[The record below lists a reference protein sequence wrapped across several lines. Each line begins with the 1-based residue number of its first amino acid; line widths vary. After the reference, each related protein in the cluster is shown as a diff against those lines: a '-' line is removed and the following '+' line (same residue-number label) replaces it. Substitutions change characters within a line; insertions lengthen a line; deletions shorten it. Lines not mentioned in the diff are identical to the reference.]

1 MGAMKDAQ
9 PFQIKLWMDYEKVA
23 EKTVKEKG
31 SIVTDVSPQEKQKFM
46 DAMKPLYAKQPAN
59 ILAVVEKIRAVK

>member
-1 MGAMKDAQ
+1 
-9 PFQIKLWMDYEKVA
+9 LWVDYEKVA

-31 SIVTDVSPQEKQKFM
+31 SIVTEVSPQEKQKFM

-59 ILAVVEKIRAVK
+59 ILAIVEKIRAVK